1 MSFDVDRLY
10 GLLPALYRIR
20 DVDLARRLGLNDDQ
34 GPLRSLL
41 AVIAEQVAV
50 LEDDLAQLYDD
61 LFIETCAEWVVPY
74 IGELVSARGLF
85 VFENAG
91 FSQRALVSNTIADR
105 RRKGTAAAIEDIA
118 FDVTGWQVNVVEFFQ
133 HLAVSQYMKHL
144 RPQNLMMPH
153 LAKDAASLEYSG
165 TPFDTMA
172 RTAEVRRIA
181 SRRGRYNIPN
191 VGIFLWRLRDYPA
204 SDAPAYQINAQQCL
218 FNAIGRPAVLL
229 TKAQPETEVSHLA
242 TPLNVPIPLSRRV
255 LARNLAAYYG
265 PNLSILI
272 KLNGKP
278 VDIANVEAC
287 NLSDSGGGLWAQLP
301 GTHFKIDPELGRLLA
316 PASTTPA
323 DVIQITYRY
332 GFSAEMAGGE
342 YERAA
347 TFTPGLSVPV
357 VVTGAAPVQPALDS
371 LGGAGV
377 VEIADNDYHVAPA
390 SIAVAGSHAV
400 ELRAANQKR
409 PVLLLAGDLLV
420 TGAPE
425 SDVALNGLIIAGGA
439 VRVPALDSS
448 GQPNGLRTLRLRH
461 CTLMP
466 GDTPPFLLPGG
477 GFMPPTKNAP
487 RLIVEAAGLTIEI
500 ENCIIGTI
508 LAADVAALSISN
520 SLIDAS
526 DETGLAYGGLSSDEP
541 GAPLETENTTVV
553 GKVNAQ
559 SIKASNTIFLSAPAP
574 GDTIEPVRAERLQE
588 GCIRFS
594 FVPPGSRVPRR
605 YRCQP
610 ESVDDAARV
619 RPVFTSL
626 NYADAGYGQL
636 DGHCAAEITQGADD
650 QSEMGAFHNLH
661 QPQRISNLQTR
672 VEEYLRFGLEAGIFL
687 ES

>member
-1 MSFDVDRLY
+1 MSFDIDRLY
-10 GLLPALYRIR
+10 GLLPALYRLR

-91 FSQRALVSNTIADR
+91 FSQRALVANTIADR

-153 LAKDAASLEYSG
+153 LAKDAAALDYAG

-181 SRRGRYNIPN
+181 SRRGKYNIPN
-191 VGIFLWRLRDYPA
+191 VGIFLWRLLDYPV
-204 SDAPAYQINAQQCL
+204 SDAPVYRINAQQCL
-218 FNAIGRPAVLL
+218 FNALGKPAVLL
-229 TKAQPETEVSHLA
+229 TNAQPETEVSHLA

-287 NLSDSGGGLWAQLP
+287 NLSDTGAGGWAQLP
-301 GTHFKIDPELGRLLA
+301 DTHFKIDPELGRLLA
-316 PASTTPA
+316 PAATTPA
-323 DVIQITYRY
+323 DAIEVTYRY
-332 GFSAEMAGGE
+332 GFSAEMGGGE

-347 TFTPGLSVPV
+347 TFTPGLSAPV
-357 VVTGAAPVQPALDS
+357 VVMGTVQSALDS

-377 VEIADNDYHVAPA
+377 VEIADNDYHVAPQ
-390 SIAVAGSHAV
+390 SIAVAGSQTV

-409 PVLLLAGDLLV
+409 PVLLLTGELLV
-420 TGAPE
+420 TGEPE
-425 SDVALNGLIIAGGA
+425 SDVALNGLIVAGGH
-439 VRVPALDSS
+439 VKVPALDSS
-448 GQPNGLRTLRLRH
+448 GQPNRLRTLRLRH

-466 GDTPPFLLPGG
+466 ADTPSFALPDGG
-477 GFMPPTKNAP
+477 SMPPAENAP
-487 RLIVEAAGLTIEI
+487 RLIVEAADVTIEI
-500 ENCIIGTI
+500 EKCIIGTI
-508 LAADVAALSISN
+508 LAADVTALSISN
-520 SLIDAS
+520 SIIDAGS
-526 DETGLAYGGLSSDEP
+526 ETDLAYGGLSSDEP
-541 GAPLETENTTVV
+541 GAPLETANTTIV

-559 SIKASNTIFLSAPAP
+559 SIKASNTIFLSAAAP
-574 GDTIEPVRAERLQE
+574 GDTIESVRAERLQE

-610 ESVDDAARV
+610 ESVDDVARV

-650 QSEMGAFHNLH
+650 QSEMGAFHDLH

-687 ES
+687 ET